1 MNTSVKDKSLV
12 FTKNEKA
19 YVVYNKDF
27 SSAVIVP
34 VTVISV
40 SKKYVKVNFDGEIL
54 NFSVKESNSFFLT
67 DKNDRYLFCDE
78 HKASE
83 FAERRNLRR
92 WICKHFSNGY
102 SALSLEQLRK
112 IKEIMSEK

>member
-54 NFSVKESNSFFLT
+54 NFSVEESNSFFLT
-67 DKNDRYLFCDE
+67 DKNDRHLFCNE
-78 HKASE
+78 QKASE

-92 WICKHFSNGY
+92 WICKHFFYCNS
-102 SALSLEQLRK
+102 LSLEQLRK